1 MQLSVPRFCLNF
13 RDLPSA
19 SSHPQMSTTFYAGQN
34 WNQEPRIQNQVFFV
48 DGRGLSS
55 WAATYCFP
63 ECTNRKLGSKVDPEP
78 NANTLTPDVR
88 VASDKLQVVSQFL
101 HQMPALMS
109 IALFLLIS
117 FFPLLEIS
125 MWPPLVHGVHG
136 RSRPLLLQF
145 YFGLYIQPF
154 SHTCANSSI
163 PHGPLFIY
171 SCLPFLVSS
180 NASPLYCH
188 HGILHFYGIFCFS
201 FLLVFCS
208 SIN

>member
-154 SHTCANSSI
+154 SHTCAPTPVFLMVPCLFTLVYHFLFLQMH
-163 PHGPLFIY
+163 PHYIVIKASYISMVF
-171 SCLPFLVSS
+171 SVSLS
-180 NASPLYCH
+180 Y
-188 HGILHFYGIFCFS
+188 
-201 FLLVFCS
+201 
-208 SIN
+208 